1 MSEFYSNGERALI
14 FGIII
19 AFSFIITLIYLC
31 CRIDRKN
38 ISWFIFIICWLSSSL
53 FIFLNIIAMFDT
65 VFNNHKGFEKFS
77 KFISKFYQ
85 IYDYIDKALG
95 FLIFPFIISYLESGG
110 FSICRRIWDAFLGII
125 KEFIESLILSF
136 KILILIAMLIILI
149 KYRKH
154 FGLGNNPI
162 DYLFV
167 ILDCYAIV
175 DIYICVGFFMVQ
187 IFIDCKR
194 KSKNELSE
202 RYYRYSIIK
211 IIEQTDKD
219 IDDMQTLYESLN
231 KNMEKYQKEKSPSD
245 LDNIKNLIKK
255 IEVIINQYRLE
266 ANKVNNNNISNVN
279 STTNINNNNNQDNP
293 VDNINK
299 ANLYNVNKNTKP
311 DNKDFRPET
320 FNALKVNEK
329 KIQNLRIKENNNED
343 PVECNTKFQ
352 EYERRID
359 RSRKLFKELGF
370 SDEEI
375 KDLTIPQNVTS
386 IGQIAFAGCSG
397 LSSVIIPNNIVS
409 IGREAFF
416 YCSGLSSITIP
427 NSITSIES
435 GVFQGCSGLT
445 SVDIP
450 NSVTDIGM
458 SAFRDCC
465 GLSSIVIPVSPRSEP
480 KYSSINLA
488 SSSDSIDSNLHI
500 LDLLYNRLKDL
511 QQLNLEFNSLDQLT
525 FYKMLN
531 LIYKNQNLLTLNI
544 SFFSSDITYFLRP
557 MLKIYNQIGDAE
569 NLIKYNNINI
579 EETILNSILPF
590 FLDNLSTLFVIIKKL
605 KKIENLGLNF
615 DLPIIVSNQQSFIIP
630 LIKFILNI
638 IFLIDNKKIKKLT
651 ILAPSIVLDERIL
664 PRINEFFSEI
674 DINKGENDLIELNL
688 QIFPKPIRYGVML
701 REF

>member
-1 MSEFYSNGERALI
+1 MSEFYSNGERVLI

-19 AFSFIITLIYLC
+19 AVSFIITLIYLC

-53 FIFLNIIAMFDT
+53 FIFLNIIAMFDI
-65 VFNNHKGFEKFS
+65 VFNNHQGFEKFA
-77 KFISKFYQ
+77 KFISKFYN

-95 FLIFPFIISYLESGG
+95 FLIFPLIISFLESGG
-110 FSICRRIWDAFLGII
+110 FSIWRRLLDAFLGVI

-194 KSKNELSE
+194 KSKKDLSE

-211 IIEQTDKD
+211 IIDQTDKD
-219 IDDMQTLYESLN
+219 IDGMQTLYESLN

-279 STTNINNNNNQDNP
+279 STTNIYNNNNQDNI
-293 VDNINK
+293 VDNINN

-329 KIQNLRIKENNNED
+329 KIPNVGIKENNNED

-359 RSRKLFKELGF
+359 RSRKLFKEFNKDNIKVNEVKQSTKEKKSKCTCYDIILFIAFFIVFMTDFFLPIVLRDEDNYIEDGDSDKEKSLFALGISVLLSCVVSIVCNAYTIITMYSTKRKRYITGDYLYGRKINDSLNLLKTVQLITGF
-370 SDEEI
+370 SFA
-375 KDLTIPQNVTS
+375 LTYCNLYYWRAIDRNNVLGIPL
-386 IGQIAFAGCSG
+386 FYDK
-397 LSSVIIPNNIVS
+397 VIIPD
-409 IGREAFF
+409 
-416 YCSGLSSITIP
+416 Y
-427 NSITSIES
+427 
-435 GVFQGCSGLT
+435 
-445 SVDIP
+445 
-450 NSVTDIGM
+450 
-458 SAFRDCC
+458 
-465 GLSSIVIPVSPRSEP
+465 
-480 KYSSINLA
+480 
-488 SSSDSIDSNLHI
+488 
-500 LDLLYNRLKDL
+500 DL
-511 QQLNLEFNSLDQLT
+511 
-525 FYKMLN
+525 
-531 LIYKNQNLLTLNI
+531 
-544 SFFSSDITYFLRP
+544 
-557 MLKIYNQIGDAE
+557 
-569 NLIKYNNINI
+569 KYNITVYMFI
-579 EETILNSILPF
+579 KV
-590 FLDNLSTLFVIIKKL
+590 VI
-605 KKIENLGLNF
+605 
-615 DLPIIVSNQQSFIIP
+615 IIVSMIFAFISCNKISVFKNDLAEYNQTNLCCNKGKYIDKEFEN
-630 LIKFILNI
+630 IKSEK
-638 IFLIDNKKIKKLT
+638 KKIFNFLK
-651 ILAPSIVLDERIL
+651 
-664 PRINEFFSEI
+664 SE
-674 DINKGENDLIELNL
+674 N
-688 QIFPKPIRYGVML
+688 
-701 REF
+701 